1 MADKLVDTG
10 KTLAVFLATSGHSGV
25 DRIMGN
31 LLPAMVDEGLKVELL
46 TLRGHGPHLS
56 DPPPGLRIVPLE
68 CSHVN
73 TALPA
78 LIRYL
83 RRRRPTV
90 LLSDKD
96 RVNRIAIWARKISG
110 VDTRV
115 YVRVGT
121 TVSVNLAQ
129 RKLWERWQQELSIRH
144 LYPQANGVLVPSE
157 GCAADLKRVSL
168 NRIIRL
174 HVVPSP
180 IIRDDLDD
188 VAADRSALPLE
199 MDSDGPWIVAI
210 GELSRRKNH
219 ETLLRAFAKVLANR
233 PARLMILG
241 EGRER
246 ASLDSLAAELG
257 IADRVALP
265 GFVSNP
271 YPYLR
276 CAQVFAHSSRWEG
289 LPVVLVE
296 AMALGVP
303 VVSTDCPS
311 GPREILDGGRLGTL
325 VDVGDADAMASGI
338 CRYLDEA
345 PDPEPLK
352 RAVDKYRVMESAR
365 AYMKAMG
372 L

>member
-1 MADKLVDTG
+1 MPD
-10 KTLAVFLATSGHSGV
+10 LAVFLATSGHSGV
-25 DRIMGN
+25 DRIMTN
-31 LLPAMVDEGLKVELL
+31 LLPALVGLGLTVDLLSLAGHGPELSKPPHGLKV
-46 TLRGHGPHLS
+46 
-56 DPPPGLRIVPLE
+56 VPLGRA
-68 CSHVN
+68 HVN

-78 LIRYL
+78 LVRYL
-83 RRRRPTV
+83 RQQRPAV

-96 RVNRIAIWARKISG
+96 RVNRTAIMACKLAG

-115 YVRVGT
+115 FVRLGT
-121 TVSVNLAQ
+121 TVSVNLAD
-129 RKLWERWQQELSIRH
+129 RKRLEQWQQLLSIRH
-144 LYPQANGVLVPSE
+144 LYPKADGVLVPSQ
-157 GCAADLKRVSL
+157 GSAKDLRHVS
-168 NRIIRL
+168 RHKIERL

-180 IIRDDLDD
+180 IIHNDLEQLATDQ
-188 VAADRSALPLE
+188 SALPAN
-199 MDSDGPWIVAI
+199 MDQEGPWIVAI
-210 GELSRRKNH
+210 GELSHRKNYSM
-219 ETLLRAFAKVLANR
+219 LLRAFAKVLERR

-246 ASLDSLAAELG
+246 GSLESLAATLG
-257 IADRVALP
+257 VTERVRLC
-265 GFVSNP
+265 GFVNNP
-271 YPYLR
+271 YPFLKN
-276 CAQVFAHSSRWEG
+276 AQVFAHSSRWEG